1 MGAPAVPET
10 RDLDSE
16 DAWQILRRVHYGSL
30 AQRSLRRFRRADGFS
45 YARAVAFQMVLALIP
60 ALIFF
65 AAVAVWAGSDT
76 LRSSVQ
82 TVLTTMTPGPTGGF
96 LQQAVDQGQRS
107 GHGDLIALLAGGLT
121 ALGSGTVGMSQ
132 IQQGAGRLYGKDQD
146 RSPLKRYAI
155 GLGLSLSAGLLLGAA
170 LVAIAFGRSIAGA
183 VEGESVWIWLRWP
196 LGAAAAILAMALL
209 YKVAPN
215 RNQPS
220 LSWLAL
226 GGITATVLWLLFSG
240 GLALYLSVSS
250 TFGKTYGSLAGLIGV
265 LIWSELTALA
275 LLAGLAF
282 TAELEWERA
291 GGRRSDPAEGLKR
304 NRAASGQRQLPTTP
318 RQPPRS

>member
-16 DAWQILRRVHYGSL
+16 DAWQILRRVDYGSL
-30 AQRSLRRFRRADGFS
+30 VQRSLRRFRRADGFS

-65 AAVAVWAGSDT
+65 TAVSVWAGSHT
-76 LRSSVQ
+76 MRSSVE
-82 TVLTTMTPGPTGGF
+82 TVLTTLTPGPTGGF
-96 LQQAVDQGQRS
+96 LQQAVNQGQRS
-107 GHGDLIALLAGGLT
+107 GRGDLIALLAGGLT
-121 ALGSGTVGMSQ
+121 AIISGTVGMSQ

-146 RSPLKRYAI
+146 RSPLRRYAI
-155 GLGLSLSAGLLLGAA
+155 GLALSLSVGLLLGGA

-183 VEGESVWIWLRWP
+183 VEGQSVWIWLRWP
-196 LGAAAAILAMALL
+196 LGAAAAILAVAVL

-215 RNQPS
+215 RHQPS
-220 LSWLAL
+220 LSWLAV
-226 GGITATVLWLLFSG
+226 GGITATILWLLFSG

-250 TFGKTYGSLAGLIGV
+250 TFGETYGSLAGLIGV
-265 LIWSELTALA
+265 LIWSQLSALA

-282 TAELEWERA
+282 TAELELERA
-291 GGRRSDPAEGLKR
+291 QGHRSGPSVGLKK
-304 NRAASGQRQLPTTP
+304 NRAASGQRQLPT
-318 RQPPRS
+318 R